1 MRIAVTGFRGIPASW
16 GGVEHQCEQV
26 YTRLAAKGYEII
38 IFARSHY
45 VKKDIKFYKGIRIR
59 RLPTIRIKGLE
70 AFLHT
75 FLAVLIILKENP
87 DIVHFYTQGPS
98 LFSWLPRLFR
108 PQMRV
113 FFTCQGLDWQR
124 KKWSPW
130 AAAVIYLGEV
140 FSALF
145 PHNRIVVSQALQS
158 YYQKR
163 YGVQTHYIPNGVQIP
178 VKKTLHEARRFG
190 ILRRRYFLSVGRMV
204 PEKRLEDII
213 GAFISKPRQSMLVI
227 VGGGAGAPNYENK
240 LKQLAKDHPAIVFV
254 GYQFGEM
261 LKELFSN
268 ARAFVTASELEGL
281 PLTLLEALSYG
292 LICITSDIGPHRE
305 ILGRLNGFCFPTGS
319 HKKLSDQMS
328 RIDQMA
334 EPELSDFGVKATERV
349 ERMFGW
355 EGIVEQIE
363 HLYQKSMIPKAGD
376 SI

>member
-1 MRIAVTGFRGIPASW
+1 MRIAVTGFRGIPATW

-26 YTRLAAKGYEII
+26 YTRLAAKGYEVI

-59 RLPTIRIKGLE
+59 RLPTIQIKGLE

-75 FLAVLIILKENP
+75 FLSVLIILKINP

-108 PQMRV
+108 PQMRI

-124 KKWSPW
+124 KKWSRG

-140 FSALF
+140 CSALF
-145 PHNRIVVSQALQS
+145 PHYRIVVSQTLQS

-163 YGVQTHYIPNGVQIP
+163 YGVQTHYIPNGVQRP
-178 VKKTLHEARRFG
+178 VKKKLHKARRFG

-204 PEKRLEDII
+204 PEKRVEDII
-213 GAFISKPRQSMLVI
+213 GAFISKPRQSRLVI
-227 VGGGAGAPNYENK
+227 VGGGAGAPNYEKK
-240 LKQLAKDHPAIVFV
+240 LKQLAKAHPAIVFV

-261 LKELFSN
+261 LQELFSN
-268 ARAFVTASELEGL
+268 ARAFVTTSELEGL

-305 ILGRLNGFCFPTGS
+305 ILGELDGFCFPTGS

-328 RIDQMA
+328 RVDQMS
-334 EPELSDFGVKATERV
+334 EPGLNDFGVKATKRV
-349 ERMFGW
+349 EQKFGW
-355 EGIVEQIE
+355 EGVVEKIE
-363 HLYQKSMIPKAGD
+363 QLYQKSMIP
-376 SI
+376 